1 MKLARDTA
9 LLCRRSTLEN
19 LRNPVWLFV
28 GFSTPLLYLALFTP
42 LLKNIPYVGGTD
54 VLDHFLPAI
63 LALLAWGSGTA
74 MGFGT
79 IFELQAGVVER
90 FRVTPTSRLALLL
103 GPVVSGLGWMFLFDL
118 LLIGVGAAFG
128 FHIHVAG
135 LLVLGVLLGLFMLSM
150 AGFSVAM
157 ALLTKEI
164 SSFAAVINGLNL
176 PVLLLAG
183 VLLPISIGPDWMKVL
198 AHFNPLYYLVTA
210 ARSLG
215 VGTFSGG
222 ATWQA
227 FAVLVPLAA
236 ITLTWATRV
245 YRRAVA

>member
-42 LLKNIPYVGGTD
+42 LLKNIPYVGGAD

-103 GPVVSGLGWMFLFDL
+103 GPLVSGLGWMFLFDL

-157 ALLTKEI
+157 ALLTREI

>member
-1 MKLARDTA
+1 MCSTGS
-9 LLCRRSTLEN
+9 CRAFSRRLEHHTLD
-19 LRNPVWLFV
+19 
-28 GFSTPLLYLALFTP
+28 ALFRQSNAQEIEFAFEPTP
-42 LLKNIPYVGGTD
+42 RNQPLQE
-54 VLDHFLPAI
+54 FFE
-63 LALLAWGSGTA
+63 ALGIS

-103 GPVVSGLGWMFLFDL
+103 GPLVSGVAWMFLFDAVL
-118 LLIGVGAAFG
+118 VGVGAAFG
-128 FHIHVAG
+128 FHVHFGG
-135 LLVLGVLLGLFMLSM
+135 LLVLAVLLALFMVSM
-150 AGFSVAM
+150 ASFSFAM

-164 SSFAAVINGLNL
+164 SGFAAVVNGLNL

-183 VLLPISIGPDWMKVL
+183 VLLPISVGPEWMKVL

-236 ITLTWATRV
+236 LMLAWATRV

>member
-1 MKLARDTA
+1 
-9 LLCRRSTLEN
+9 
-19 LRNPVWLFV
+19 
-28 GFSTPLLYLALFTP
+28 
-42 LLKNIPYVGGTD
+42 
-54 VLDHFLPAI
+54 
-63 LALLAWGSGTA
+63 
-74 MGFGT
+74 
-79 IFELQAGVVER
+79 
-90 FRVTPTSRLALLL
+90 
-103 GPVVSGLGWMFLFDL
+103 
-118 LLIGVGAAFG
+118 
-128 FHIHVAG
+128 
-135 LLVLGVLLGLFMLSM
+135 VLLGLFMLSM